1 MQYIT
6 PKASFALKLNDI
18 SLSDTFADYPITN
31 NVGTINDTRTIIT
44 WYSINFEDI
53 LGDMYNKYEFFNLRL
68 KTIQYNSQAGFATTA
83 NDRTLFFQMS
93 GLNFA
98 NSNYDTARGCNVGS
112 TIIGSS
118 ILGVS
123 NPAINTCDDAFIIT
137 IRKQKSADITMTYIN
152 VNNVAPSTGA
162 GTQFPRVA
170 FYFDLTPVY
179 TDIPK
184 TIELSS
190 TKCSSLY
197 TYYIDTTTTTL
208 QMIDMYAVLG
218 RENFELGAKYNL
230 VVKFVQASINANYVA
245 SMASYMFLVESS
257 GMRFQNYETAIGK
270 VGGNRMQ
277 MTTYASFQ
285 GVIGTTTVTNTV
297 RSQTSNIMTFTLEA
311 QMANMTIQVQNMVN
325 NTENTIAIGNII
337 IVFDIW
343 KCIN

>member
-18 SLSDTFADYPITN
+18 SLSDTFADYPVTN

-44 WYSINFEDI
+44 WYSVNLEDI
-53 LGDMYNKYEFFNLRL
+53 LGDLYEKYDFFNLRL

-98 NSNYDTARGCNVGS
+98 NSNYDTARGCNVGT

-118 ILGVS
+118 IFGVN
-123 NPAINTCDDAFIIT
+123 NPAIITCDDAFIIT

-152 VNNVAPSTGA
+152 VNNQPPSTGA

-197 TYYIDTTTTTL
+197 TYYINTTTTAAN
-208 QMIDMYAVLG
+208 IDMYAVLG
-218 RENFELGAKYNL
+218 RENFKIGDKYNL
-230 VVKFVQASINANYVA
+230 VVKFVQASLNANYVA
-245 SMASYMFLVESS
+245 AMASYMFLVESS

-277 MTTYASFQ
+277 MLTYNSFQ
-285 GVIGTTTVTNTV
+285 GVIGTTTASNTV
-297 RSQTSNIMTFTLEA
+297 RSQTSNIMTFTLES
-311 QMANMTIQVQNMVN
+311 QICNMTIKVQNTVN

-343 KCIN
+343 KCIE

>member
-18 SLSDTFADYPITN
+18 SLSDTFADYPVIN
-31 NVGTINDTRTIIT
+31 NVGAINDTRTIIT
-44 WYSINFEDI
+44 WYSINLEDI
-53 LGDMYNKYEFFNLRL
+53 LGNLYEKYDFFNLRL

-98 NSNYDTARGCNVGS
+98 NSNYDTARGCNVGT

-123 NPAINTCDDAFIIT
+123 NPAIITCDDTFIIT
-137 IRKQKSADITMTYIN
+137 IRKQKSADITMTYLN
-152 VNNVAPSTGA
+152 VNNQPPSTGA

-179 TDIPK
+179 TNIPK

-197 TYYIDTTTTTL
+197 TYYVDTSTTAAN
-208 QMIDMYAVLG
+208 IDMYAVLG
-218 RENFELGAKYNL
+218 RENFKLGDKYNL
-230 VVKFVQASINANYVA
+230 VLKFAQASTNANFVA
-245 SMASYMFLVESS
+245 AMASYMFLVESN
-257 GMRFQNYETAIGK
+257 GMRFQNYETAMGK

-277 MTTYASFQ
+277 MLTYNSFQ
-285 GVIGTTTVTNTV
+285 GSIGTVAASNTL

-311 QMANMTIQVQNMVN
+311 QICNMTIRVQNMVN
-325 NTENTIAIGNII
+325 NTENTVAIGNII

-343 KCIN
+343 KCIE

>member
-18 SLSDTFADYPITN
+18 SLSDTFADYPVTN

-44 WYSINFEDI
+44 WYSINLEEI
-53 LGDMYNKYEFFNLRL
+53 LGDMYNQYDFFNLRL
-68 KTIQYNSQAGFATTA
+68 KTLQYNSQAGFGTTA
-83 NDRTLFFQMS
+83 NDRALYFQMC
-93 GLNFA
+93 GLNFS
-98 NSNYDTARGCNVGS
+98 NSNYDTARGCNVGN

-123 NPAINTCDDAFIIT
+123 NPEVISFDDCFIIT
-137 IRKQKSADITMTYIN
+137 IRKQKSSDINIKYLTIN
-152 VNNVAPSTGA
+152 NTSPSTGA
-162 GTQFPRVA
+162 GSQFPRVS

-197 TYYIDTTTTTL
+197 TYYIDTSTTAT
-208 QMIDMYAVLG
+208 QIDMYAVLG
-218 RENFELGAKYNL
+218 RENFKLGDKYNL
-230 VVKFVQASINANYVA
+230 VLKFVNAAINVNFVA
-245 SMASYMFLVESS
+245 AMNSYMFLVESS

-277 MTTYASFQ
+277 MLTYNSFQ
-285 GVIGTTTVTNTV
+285 GSIGTVTQATTF

-311 QMANMTIQVQNMVN
+311 QIANMTIRIQNMVTN
-325 NTENTIAIGNII
+325 IENQIALGNIQ

-343 KCIN
+343 KCI